1 MNETFVDTS
10 GIVALLFRRDAR
22 HAQARAAW
30 KALLARHSSLVTT
43 ELVIA
48 ESVTLARSRAGHD
61 LSVRLGERLLAEPFE
76 IVWTTRPLLD
86 VAWSIYR
93 KYSDQ
98 DLSLCD
104 CVSFAVMRSRR
115 IRSVFTYD
123 GDFERAGFERAR

>member
-22 HAQARAAW
+22 HALARTAW
-30 KALLARHSSLVTT
+30 KRLLARRSPLVTT

-76 IVWTTRPLLD
+76 IVWTTRPLIE

-98 DLSLCD
+98 VLSLCD

-115 IRSVFTYD
+115 IRTAFTYD
-123 GDFERAGFERAR
+123 GDFEHAGFERAR